1 MSNLK
6 KLEGEVD
13 VAIVQLTTI
22 FRKDFAET
30 GKTIDLSDWLK

>member
-13 VAIVQLTTI
+13 VGIRQLTSI
-22 FRKDFAET
+22 FRKDFVQT
-30 GKTIDLSDWLK
+30 GKPCDFSDWLK